1 MCPEEPDKNGIHSEF
16 ELYDEPEGVASYI
29 EHHPSVSDNTG
40 GRVVPFEVVEIFPDP
55 LADFVMPRAQRLFGI
70 TVPAFLPAAPQA

>member
-1 MCPEEPDKNGIHSEF
+1 MGPEKPDKNGIHSKF

-29 EHHPSVSDNTG
+29 EHHPSVSDNAG
-40 GRVVPFEVVEIFPDP
+40 VRIVLFKVVEIFPGP
-55 LADFVMPRAQRLFGI
+55 FADFVMPRAQRLFGA